1 MRSSLPIGDFARA
14 THLSVKT
21 LRHYHHVGLLIP
33 AAVDPDTGHRRY
45 ATEQIPIAQVIRRFR
60 SLDMPLDDIG
70 AVLTAPDVKT
80 RNELIAAHLS
90 RLEDSLARTQ
100 EAAASLRDLLQ
111 PHPAAAAAVEH
122 RSVEP
127 APAAAV
133 REVIDVQDVSPWYQG
148 AMGELY
154 ATLAAQKITPAGPA
168 GGIFASELF
177 TDERGAAT
185 VFVPCALAPRRTGR
199 VEAVVVPGAELAL
212 IPSRWHAGRNR
223 QGVRGFGDLRRRPR
237 PRGRRPYPRVLP
249 RWQPGNSRRDEV
261 ADRDWLADLPHRPDA
276 RRRWSLTRSFSPVLA
291 DDARQ
296 DDAADLIA
304 VAPSAKCHVDLGP
317 RRTMVPSP

>member
-45 ATEQIPIAQVIRRFR
+45 ATGQIPTAQVIRRFR
-60 SLDMPLDDIG
+60 SLDMPLEDIG
-70 AVLTAPDVKT
+70 AVLTAPDIKT

-133 REVIDVQDVSPWYQG
+133 REVIDVQDASPWYQG

-185 VFVPCALAPRRTGR
+185 VFVPCALPRRRTGR
-199 VEAVVVPGAELAL
+199 VEAVTVPGAELAL
-212 IPSRWHAGRNR
+212 TLHAGTEGEIDRAY
-223 QGVRGFGDLRRRPR
+223 GALAT
-237 PRGRRPYPRVLP
+237 Y
-249 RWQPGNSRRDEV
+249 V
-261 ADRDWLADLPHRPDA
+261 ADHALAVDGPIREYYLVGSRDTPDETKW
-276 RRRWSLTRSFSPVLA
+276 RTEIGWPIFRTGLTPG
-291 DDARQ
+291 DDG
-296 DDAADLIA
+296 
-304 VAPSAKCHVDLGP
+304 S
-317 RRTMVPSP
+317 

>member
-212 IPSRWHAGRNR
+212 ILHAGT
-223 QGVRGFGDLRRRPR
+223 
-237 PRGRRPYPRVLP
+237 
-249 RWQPGNSRRDEV
+249 PGEIDRAYGALATYV
-261 ADRDWLADLPHRPDA
+261 ADHALAVDGPIREYYLVGSRE
-276 RRRWSLTRSFSPVLA
+276 TA
-291 DDARQ
+291 DETKWRTEIGWPIFRTGVTPG
-296 DDAADLIA
+296 DD
-304 VAPSAKCHVDLGP
+304 GP
-317 RRTMVPSP
+317 